1 MANPTYDHDPD
12 FCAWYSLYPNK
23 KAKPL
28 AYRAWCKCENKPIVL
43 EMLSILQ
50 NQIDNELMWK
60 RGYIPY
66 PATYLN
72 QRRFED
78 GLSPTATSDTPF
90 TRNITATKEYI
101 QRLHCDVVEQA
112 GSSVRETVG
121 EQFRLGWG

>member
-1 MANPTYDHDPD
+1 MANTYNDPD

-28 AYRAWCKCENKPIVL
+28 AFRAWLKCEDKPPIDDL
-43 EMLSILQ
+43 ISTLQ
-50 NQIDNELMWK
+50 NQIDNEIMWK

-72 QRRFED
+72 QRRFLD
-78 GLSPTATSDTPF
+78 GLSPTAISDTPF
-90 TRNITATKEYI
+90 SRNITATKEYL
-101 QRLHCDVVEQA
+101 QRLHSNVVEQTV
-112 GSSVRETVG
+112 SPVRETVG